1 MESLNKAT
9 FRTYDAKDALP
20 EMFPK
25 VRHISNYVTNHICGV
40 YPLSNL
46 FKF

>member
-25 VRHISNYVTNHICGV
+25 VRHICYKVFM
-40 YPLSNL
+40 LSHSL
-46 FKF
+46 P